1 MEQQSKGQEMY
12 NLAKRIYP
20 YCRSI
25 TGQGVRD
32 TLRDLKEYIEQDGKA
47 KMEIYEI
54 PSGTSVFDWTVPKEW
69 VIREAYIEDENGN
82 HIIDMKEHNLHVMGY
97 STPVDE

>member
-12 NLAKRIYP
+12 DLANKIFP

-32 TLRDLKEYIEQDGKA
+32 TLRDLKEYIEQDGNAQMK
-47 KMEIYEI
+47 IYEI
-54 PSGTSVFDWTVPKEW
+54 PSGTAVFDWTVPKEW
-69 VIREAYIEDENGN
+69 VIREAYIDDETGN
-82 HIIDMKEHNLHVMGY
+82 HIIDKIGRAHV
-97 STPVDE
+97 